1 SRNDSRNFVI
11 YFSAGSTERP
21 HIVVYAFQAQY
32 GIKRTIVG
40 KYPRPPYRN
49 DEIDMPAP
57 LFFAKASLQVI
68 LQVDIGIDYLSLDL
82 GISKL
87 GAIIQCKEVQASFRS
102 NNIALY
108 LIIIVDAAIV
118 GDTQLSQSVF
128 TNGKSSRKGRRTVII
143 TGKLTFTLAVGQS
156 GAAFSI

>member
-1 SRNDSRNFVI
+1 
-11 YFSAGSTERP
+11 
-21 HIVVYAFQAQY
+21 IVVYEFQAAY

-102 NNIALY
+102 NHIIFNPE
-108 LIIIVDAAIV
+108 IIINAPII
-118 GDTQLSQSVF
+118 GDTNFSQSIF
-128 TNGKSSRKGRRTVII
+128 ADG
-143 TGKLTFTLAVGQS
+143 
-156 GAAFSI
+156 